1 MLSQKQISTAKIKY
15 ESGESLKI
23 IAKYFNISRS
33 SLGRLF
39 RINGIA
45 IRTARDA
52 HRSGSKIPH
61 EIQNKIFDMNSKRVP
76 LLEICKK
83 LNVSY
88 GALHS
93 LLKKNNLLWGRR
105 FKDLPKEKIIQDY
118 NQGSTINQLGAKYSS
133 NPKTIKKILEKNETP
148 IRSFQDYKQD
158 IPNLSSLYEDMIQ
171 NNKSLKTIASSIGIS
186 KFILKERFIEKDFKL
201 RSKSEEQEIT
211 NLEKYPD
218 FDFDFFS
225 RETPEVFYWIGFI
238 AADGAVIGK
247 LGSKLKLTMNLKYS
261 DKTHLQKLRTLLKHG
276 TISQSDMSK
285 YEYKIGDKKFRGTK
299 MVKFDLSSSKLCR
312 SLVDHGI
319 TPQKT
324 HSLALSERLK
334 SSKDFWRGYIDGD
347 GSITPLRNSK
357 GNISTV
363 LMLGGG
369 SRRVLEDFSEFLIS
383 LGVTVPAIS
392 VVHYKKPFYKVHV
405 SGERARHVIKFL
417 YEGAPVSARLERKY
431 KIAMTWI
438 KWSSDQPQNHTNTLT
453 VE

>member
-1 MLSQKQISTAKIKY
+1 MLSQKQISIAKIKY

-23 IAKYFNISRS
+23 VAEYFKISRS
-33 SLGRLF
+33 SLSRLF

-45 IRTARDA
+45 IRTAKGAR
-52 HRSGSKIPH
+52 RSGSKIPH
-61 EIQNKIFDMNSKRVP
+61 KIKNKIFDMNSKRIP
-76 LLEICKK
+76 LLKICKK

-118 NQGSTINQLGAKYSS
+118 NQGSTINQLGTKYSS

-201 RSKSEEQEIT
+201 RSKSEEQEII

-218 FDFDFFS
+218 FDSDFFS
-225 RETPEVFYWIGFI
+225 RETPEALYWIGFI

-247 LGSKLKLTMNLKYS
+247 LGSKLQLTINLKYS
-261 DKTHLQKLRTLLKHG
+261 DKTHLKKLSTLLKHG
-276 TISQSDMSK
+276 TISQVDMSK
-285 YEYKIGDKKFRGTK
+285 YESKIEDKKIKGTK
-299 MVKFDLSSSKLCR
+299 MVRFNLSSTRLCR
-312 SLVDHGI
+312 SLVNHGI
-319 TPQKT
+319 TPRKT
-324 HSLALSERLK
+324 HSLTLSERLK

-347 GSITPLRNSK
+347 GSISPLRNSK

-363 LMLGGG
+363 FMLGGG
-369 SRRVLEDFSEFLIS
+369 SRRLLEDFREFLIS
-383 LGVTVPAIS
+383 LGVTVPEIS
-392 VVHYKKPFYKVHV
+392 IVNYKKPFYKVFV

-438 KWSSDQPQNHTNTLT
+438 KWLSDQPRKLAQALI